1 MFLHVLRALFIFIV
15 VTVTWSFIAADDD
28 QTSPLRILQLN
39 KEMVLIGVVVLGLI
53 VIGID
58 LFISQKSLLA
68 ISGLFFGV
76 ILGMLIAFGL
86 SLIVDL
92 SVQSLWP
99 ELRQQVYADAYIDKD
114 QLRVDE
120 ETGQTVVVKEK
131 VLDKQFVGYRDHPFI
146 STLKIVIGVVCCYLA
161 VSFIYQTKDDVR
173 FVIPY
178 VEFAKE
184 LKGNRPLLLDSSVI
198 IDGRIADIC
207 ETHIIE
213 SELIVPRFI
222 LQELQLISDS
232 ADRLKRNR
240 GRRGLDVLNKMQT
253 AKDIDIRIMEVDMAR
268 KDVKRTVDEMLV
280 ELAVEMGG
288 RVATNDYNLNKVAQ
302 LRGVTVININDLAN
316 ALKPVFLPGEQMNV
330 KIIRPGE
337 EAGQGVGYLED
348 GTMVVVEGGR
358 DAIGKSVGIA
368 VTSALQT
375 SAGRMIFGRVE
386 SDKPSSKPPAR
397 STPKRET
404 RT

>member
-1 MFLHVLRALFIFIV
+1 MFLHVVRALFLFIV
-15 VTVTWSFIAADDD
+15 VAVAWSFIAADDD

-39 KEMVLIGVVVLGLI
+39 KELVLIAVVVLGLL
-53 VIGID
+53 VIAVD
-58 LFISQKSLLA
+58 MFISQKSLLA

-76 ILGMLIAFGL
+76 IVGMVISYGL
-86 SLIVDL
+86 SMIIDL
-92 SVQSLWP
+92 GVQSLWP
-99 ELRQQVYADAYIDKD
+99 ELRQEVYADVLVDRD
-114 QLRVDE
+114 LLRADE
-120 ETGQTVVVKEK
+120 ETGKSILVTEK
-131 VLDKQFVGYRDHPFI
+131 VPDKQFVGYRDHPFI
-146 STLKIVIGVVCCYLA
+146 STLKIVMGVVCCYLA

-184 LKGNRPLLLDSSVI
+184 VKGNRPLLLDSSVI

-207 ETHIIE
+207 ATHVIE

-240 GRRGLDVLNKMQT
+240 GRRGLDVLNQMQT
-253 AKDIDIRIMEVDMAR
+253 AEDIDIRIMDVEMAR
-268 KDVKRTVDEMLV
+268 QDIKRTVDEMLV
-280 ELAVEMGG
+280 ELAVDIGG
-288 RVATNDYNLNKVAQ
+288 RIATNDYNLNKVA
-302 LRGVTVININDLAN
+302 LRGITVININDLAN
-316 ALKPVFLPGEQMNV
+316 ALKPVFLPGEQMKV
-330 KIIRPGE
+330 KVIRPGE

-358 DAIGKSVGIA
+358 DAIGKMVDIA

-386 SDKPSSKPPAR
+386 PNAPSTQASAKKAP
-397 STPKRET
+397 PKRET
-404 RT
+404 QA